1 MSDIKAVV
9 DGGKATAGAP
19 LGPAL
24 GPTGVNIGAVVA
36 EINEKTKAFEGMKIP
51 VTITIDAKNKSFEIK
66 VGSPSASE
74 LIKKEIGVSKG
85 AANSKAEKVG
95 NMTIAQLKK
104 VAEMKMIGLSSSKL
118 KSAMNE
124 IAGTARQ
131 MGITIEGKDAKIVIK
146 EIQEGKH
153 DSAIGKD

>member
-1 MSDIKAVV
+1 MADIKAIV
-9 DGGKATAGAP
+9 DAGKASAGAP

-51 VTITIDAKNKSFEIK
+51 VTISIDAKNKSFEIK
-66 VGSPSASE
+66 VGSPSAAALIIKE
-74 LIKKEIGVSKG
+74 LGIAKG
-85 AANSKAEKVG
+85 AATPKTEKVG
-95 NMTIAQLKK
+95 NMTIQQLKK
-104 VAEMKMIGLSSSKL
+104 VAEMKMTGLSSSKI

-124 IAGTARQ
+124 IAGTAKQ
-131 MGITIEGKDAKIVIK
+131 MGITIEGKDAREITK
-146 EIQEGKH
+146 EIKAGKW